1 MNSAVQKPHIGGA
14 FFFLTAVL
22 VIYLLVSNRSGWGTG
37 FSWHDEQRWAQLWL
51 FAGALAVVAWL
62 VPSQVSRW
70 YWRGFGLILL
80 CVGLAPY
87 PGWALAEVAVFCGV
101 AATAW
106 AVARLRR
113 YDPARFDQGASWIVL
128 LMCLS
133 YLWGFGLVYSLQL
146 GYGEALE
153 MRDLFSGYANRRFFS
168 QTQALTLPLL
178 VLPLMNREFPRA
190 MRGVTL
196 VTAMAW
202 WSLAFVVGT
211 RAVWMTLLGVAVW
224 SWCRWGSVGRQW
236 VRWQGIVA
244 AGGGGLFW
252 AVFVKLPESLGIP
265 LLTDNGRLATV
276 SSATDSSGRFDLWRD
291 SFHLIGQHPWAGIG
305 PMHFAEAP
313 GFSAAHPHDLPLQLA
328 VEWGLP
334 LTVVGIALVVA
345 GMRRLF
351 PTPAMAVTDD
361 PVRVCLSAA
370 LLTAVGVSL
379 FDGLPV
385 MPYSQVLLAGVIG
398 WAWGVADSGS
408 RGTAVSNTCPRLW
421 WRCVWS
427 GGALLLAFFLVWL
440 AQQGAPRLAAHDEA
454 YMAKYPGQPFKPR
467 FWQQGIIGFSWDD
480 RYPAPWFKKAP
491 SHQAPTAKVGNPD

>member
-1 MNSAVQKPHIGGA
+1 MVPAERQPPLWGG
-14 FFFLTAVL
+14 FFLLAALLAV
-22 VIYLLVSNRSGWGTG
+22 YLLVSNRSGWGTG
-37 FSWHDEQRWAQLWL
+37 LSWHDEQRWAQLWL
-51 FAGALAVVAWL
+51 FAGALALTAWF
-62 VPSQVSRW
+62 VPPKVSSW
-70 YWRGFGLILL
+70 CWPSFGLILL
-80 CVGLAPY
+80 CVDLAPY
-87 PGWALAEVAVFCGV
+87 PGWALAEVAIFCGV
-101 AATAW
+101 AAAAW

-113 YDPARFDQGASWIVL
+113 YAPTRFDLGASWVVL

-133 YLWGFGLVYSLQL
+133 YLWGFCLVYSLQL
-146 GYGEALE
+146 GYGEPLE
-153 MRDLFSGYANRRFFS
+153 MRDLFSGYSNRRFFS
-168 QTQALTLPLL
+168 QMQALTLPLL
-178 VLPLMNREFPRA
+178 VLPLMCREFPRA
-190 MRGVTL
+190 MRGIAL
-196 VTAMAW
+196 VTVMAW
-202 WSLAFVVGT
+202 WSLAFLVGT
-211 RAVWMTLLGVAVW
+211 RAVWLTLLGMALW
-224 SWCRWGSVGRQW
+224 SWCRWRGLGRQW
-236 VRWQGIVA
+236 VRHQMVA
-244 AGGGGLFW
+244 ALGGGVLFW
-252 AVFVKLPESLGIP
+252 VVFVTLPGNLGIP
-265 LLTDNGRLATV
+265 LLTDNSRLATV
-276 SSATDSSGRFDLWRD
+276 ASATNSSSRVDLWLA
-291 SFHLIGQHPWAGIG
+291 SFHLIGQHPLLGTG

-313 GFSAAHPHDLPLQLA
+313 GFSAAHPHNLPLQLA

-351 PTPAMAVTDD
+351 PTPAMAGTDG

-370 LLTAVGVSL
+370 LLSAVGVSL

-421 WRCVWS
+421 WRCAWS